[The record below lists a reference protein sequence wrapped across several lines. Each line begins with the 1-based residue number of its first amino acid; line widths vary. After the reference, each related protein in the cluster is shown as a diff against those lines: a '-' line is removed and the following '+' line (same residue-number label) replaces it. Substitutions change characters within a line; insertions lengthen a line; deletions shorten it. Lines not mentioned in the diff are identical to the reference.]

1 MKVVILCGGKGTRLR
16 EETEYK
22 PKPMVE
28 IGGWPIIWHIMKL
41 YSYYGFKDFV
51 LCMGYKQQVI
61 REYFLNY
68 RYMNSDVTVSLNSDY
83 YITCHNSHD
92 EDWNVT
98 LVYTGLETKK
108 GGRIKKIEP
117 YLDGDRFMVTYG
129 DGISNVN
136 IQELIAFHEKEGDLA
151 TFTGV
156 HPISRFATVE
166 LDASDKIIEWDEK
179 KPLEGYINAGF
190 FVLENKV
197 LDYIDGDV
205 ELEEEP
211 MKSLAQEGKLSMYK
225 HNGYWQCM
233 DTYRDWL
240 MLEQLWQ
247 SGNAPW
253 KAIINKD
260 RF

>member
-16 EETEYK
+16 EETEHK

-28 IGGWPIIWHIMKL
+28 IGDRPIIWHIMKL

-51 LCMGYKQQVI
+51 LCMGYKHQVI

-68 RYMNSDVTVSLNSDY
+68 RYMNSDVTVSLRSDY
-83 YITCHNSHD
+83 RITCHNNHD

-98 LVYTGLETKK
+98 LAYTGLETKK

-129 DGISNVN
+129 DGVSNVN
-136 IQELIAFHEKEGDLA
+136 IQELIAFHEKEGALA

-166 LDASDKIIEWDEK
+166 QDASGKVIKWDEK

-190 FVLENKV
+190 FVLENEV

-205 ELEEEP
+205 ELEEQP
-211 MKSLAQEGKLSMYK
+211 MKNLAREGKLSMYK
-225 HNGYWQCM
+225 HNKFWQCM
-233 DTYRDWL
+233 DTYRDYL
-240 MLEQLWQ
+240 ILEDLWR
-247 SGNAPW
+247 SGKPPW
-253 KAIINKD
+253 KVW
-260 RF
+260 

>member
-28 IGGWPIIWHIMKL
+28 IGDRPIVWHIMKL
-41 YSYYGFKDFV
+41 YSYYGFKDFI
-51 LCMGYKQQVI
+51 LCLGYKHQVI

-68 RYMNSDVTVSLNSDY
+68 RYMNSNVTVSLNLDQR
-83 YITCHNSHD
+83 IICHDSHS

-117 YLDGDRFMVTYG
+117 YLDGERFMVTYG
-129 DGISNVN
+129 DGVSDVN
-136 IQELIAFHEKEGDLA
+136 IRQLIAYHEENKAFA

-166 LDASDKIIEWDEK
+166 QDADGKIVDWDEK
-179 KPLEGYINAGF
+179 KQLEGYMNAGF
-190 FVLENKV
+190 FVVENKV
-197 LDYIDGDV
+197 LDYIEGDV
-205 ELEEEP
+205 EFEEKP
-211 MKSLAQEGKLSMYK
+211 MKNLAKERKVAMYR
-225 HNGYWQCM
+225 HDGFWQCM
-233 DTYRDWL
+233 DTYRDYSFL
-240 MLEQLWQ
+240 TELWE
-247 SGNAPW
+247 SGKAPW
-253 KAIINKD
+253 KVW
-260 RF
+260 

>member
-16 EETEYK
+16 EETEHK

-28 IGGWPIIWHIMKL
+28 IGDRPIIWHIMKL

-51 LCMGYKQQVI
+51 LCMGYKHQVI

-68 RYMNSDVTVSLNSDY
+68 RYMNSDITVSLKSNY
-83 YITCHNSHD
+83 RITCHNNHD

-108 GGRIKKIEP
+108 GGRIKKIER

-129 DGISNVN
+129 DGVSNVN
-136 IQELIAFHEKEGDLA
+136 IQELIAFHEKEGALA

-166 LDASDKIIEWDEK
+166 QDASGKVIEWDEK

-190 FVLENKV
+190 FVFENKI

-205 ELEEEP
+205 ELEEQP
-211 MKSLAQEGKLSMYK
+211 MKNLAREGKLSMYK
-225 HNGYWQCM
+225 HNGFWHCM
-233 DTYRDWL
+233 DTYRDYL
-240 MLEQLWQ
+240 LLEDLWE
-247 SGNAPW
+247 SGNPPW
-253 KAIINKD
+253 KVW
-260 RF
+260 